1 MNQFQPPTVQ
11 LRMRSQTTHIRLRVT
26 PELSLTEFLPS
37 DEAALIEHLAE
48 KEISQSTTS
57 IPHPYG
63 PEEFSRTMRT
73 VAERAWEHGGCPL
86 HFAIRDTND
95 LLIGC
100 VAFSN
105 LVEGHSAE
113 VSYWLGKSFWNRGI
127 MTAAVGVA
135 CQFAVERWNLARIS
149 APVFDGNVASARVLE
164 KCGFE
169 FEGLMR
175 GYFFKDGRFID
186 ARLYSLL
193 AEFLKPPF

>member
-1 MNQFQPPTVQ
+1 MKPA
-11 LRMRSQTTHIRLRVT
+11 SQTTHIRLPIN
-26 PELSLTEFLPS
+26 PELSLTEFLPT
-37 DEAALIEHLAE
+37 DEAAVIEHLADR
-48 KEISQSTTS
+48 EISDRTTDVAF
-57 IPHPYG
+57 PYG
-63 PEEFSRTMRT
+63 PEEFYRTMKT
-73 VAERAWEHGGCPL
+73 VAERAWGHGGCPL

-100 VAFSN
+100 VAFSD
-105 LVEGHSAE
+105 LIDGHSA
-113 VSYWLGKSFWNRGI
+113 SLAYWLGKPFWGRGI

-135 CQFAVERWNLARIS
+135 CQFAIDRWNLVRIS

-175 GYFFKDGRFID
+175 GYYLKDGRFID

-193 AEFLKPPF
+193 AEILIPPF